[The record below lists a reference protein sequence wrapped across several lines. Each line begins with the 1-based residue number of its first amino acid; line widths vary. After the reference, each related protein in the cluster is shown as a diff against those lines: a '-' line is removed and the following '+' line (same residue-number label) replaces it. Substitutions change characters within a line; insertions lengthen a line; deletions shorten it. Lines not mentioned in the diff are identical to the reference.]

1 MTQAHTPLTGN
12 LKTPARIIRTMRFWI
27 VALMI
32 ALLPLR
38 GWVGDAMALER
49 LAHTPEAPAVVA
61 ALVHDCHEAAAPEAS
76 SSAMH
81 ADSHGQ
87 AAHADQAPHHSHL
100 SCDLCNVPALHPP
113 VPMLA
118 TDTAPHPLRVI
129 SQEHFASVEPQ
140 RDRKPPI
147 A

>member
-1 MTQAHTPLTGN
+1 
-12 LKTPARIIRTMRFWI
+12 MRFWI

-76 SSAMH
+76 SSTMHAMHAAHAMH

>member
-1 MTQAHTPLTGN
+1 
-12 LKTPARIIRTMRFWI
+12 MRFWI

-49 LAHTPEAPAVVA
+49 LSPASEAHGAVA
-61 ALVHDCHEAAAPEAS
+61 SLVHDCHEAATPEANPH
-76 SSAMH
+76 AMH
-81 ADSHGQ
+81 ADGHGQ
-87 AAHADQAPHHSHL
+87 ATAPDQGSHHSHL
-100 SCDLCNVPALHPP
+100 SCDLCNVPALHLPAT
-113 VPMLA
+113 MLA
-118 TDTAPHPLRVI
+118 AESAPHPLRVL

>member
-1 MTQAHTPLTGN
+1 
-12 LKTPARIIRTMRFWI
+12 MRFWI

-49 LAHTPEAPAVVA
+49 LAPASQAHSAVA
-61 ALVHDCHEAAAPEAS
+61 SLVHDCHEASTPEHAQ
-76 SSAMH
+76 H
-81 ADSHGQ
+81 ADGHDAAGHG
-87 AAHADQAPHHSHL
+87 DQTSPHSHL

-113 VPMLA
+113 TLVLA
-118 TDTAPHPLRVI
+118 ADIAPNPLRVLAH
-129 SQEHFASVEPQ
+129 ERFASTEPQ

>member
-1 MTQAHTPLTGN
+1 
-12 LKTPARIIRTMRFWI
+12 MRVWI

-49 LAHTPEAPAVVA
+49 LSPTTEAHAIVGS
-61 ALVHDCHEAAAPEAS
+61 LVHDCHEASAPAPSQHATHAPDHGPASEADPS
-76 SSAMH
+76 S
-81 ADSHGQ
+81 
-87 AAHADQAPHHSHL
+87 HHSHL

-113 VPMLA
+113 ALVLSA
-118 TDTAPHPLRVI
+118 EAAPHPLRVL
-129 SQEHFASVEPQ
+129 SQERFASSEPQ

>member
-1 MTQAHTPLTGN
+1 
-12 LKTPARIIRTMRFWI
+12 MRFWI

-49 LAHTPEAPAVVA
+49 LAHAPEAPAVVA
-61 ALVHDCHEAAAPEAS
+61 ALAHDCHEAAAPEAS
-76 SSAMH
+76 SNAMHAMH

-87 AAHADQAPHHSHL
+87 AAEPDQASHHSHL

-129 SQEHFASVEPQ
+129 SREHFASVEPQ

>member
-1 MTQAHTPLTGN
+1 
-12 LKTPARIIRTMRFWI
+12 
-27 VALMI
+27 MI

-76 SSAMH
+76 SSAAHATHATHAMH

>member
-1 MTQAHTPLTGN
+1 
-12 LKTPARIIRTMRFWI
+12 MRFWI

-76 SSAMH
+76 SSAAHATHATHAMH

>member
-1 MTQAHTPLTGN
+1 
-12 LKTPARIIRTMRFWI
+12 MRFWI

-49 LAHTPEAPAVVA
+49 LAHAPEAPAAVA
-61 ALVHDCHEAAAPEAS
+61 ALAHDCHEATAPEAS
-76 SSAMH
+76 PHAMH
-81 ADSHGQ
+81 ADGHGQ
-87 AAHADQAPHHSHL
+87 AAEGDQASHHSHL

-113 VPMLA
+113 AALLA
-118 TDTAPHPLRVI
+118 ADSAPHPLRVL
-129 SQEHFASVEPQ
+129 SHERFASHEPR

>member
-1 MTQAHTPLTGN
+1 
-12 LKTPARIIRTMRFWI
+12 MRLWI

-49 LAHTPEAPAVVA
+49 LAHPPEAPAVVA
-61 ALVHDCHEAAAPEAS
+61 ALVHDCHEAVAPEGS
-76 SSAMH
+76 SSATHATHAMH

>member
-1 MTQAHTPLTGN
+1 
-12 LKTPARIIRTMRFWI
+12 MRFWI

-61 ALVHDCHEAAAPEAS
+61 ALAHDCHEAAVPEANPH
-76 SSAMH
+76 AMH
-81 ADSHGQ
+81 ADGHGQ
-87 AAHADQAPHHSHL
+87 AMAGDQGSHHSHL

-113 VPMLA
+113 ATQLA
-118 TDTAPHPLRVI
+118 AETAPHALRVI
-129 SQEHFASVEPQ
+129 SQERFASSEPQ

>member
-1 MTQAHTPLTGN
+1 
-12 LKTPARIIRTMRFWI
+12 MRFWI

-49 LAHTPEAPAVVA
+49 LAHAPEAPTVVA
-61 ALVHDCHEAAAPEAS
+61 ALAHDCHEATTPEANQH
-76 SSAMH
+76 AMH
-81 ADSHGQ
+81 EGVHGPTTD
-87 AAHADQAPHHSHL
+87 AEPASHHSHL
-100 SCDLCNVPALHPP
+100 SCDLCNVPALQPATP
-113 VPMLA
+113 LLA
-118 TDTAPHPLRVI
+118 AERAPHPLRVI
-129 SQEHFASVEPQ
+129 SQERFASVEPQ